1 MLRNT
6 NKTYLECRFIAP
18 EQKAAKQM
26 RSSIEMSNAPKGL
39 HDILNIM
46 HDMSST
52 LKDIGI
58 TSRTA
63 EAVRAAK
70 SAVPTVAPV
79 AAFCADD
86 CAAAFDAADPGTF
99 KPSLRHGTVR
109 SNFLA
114 SECALVDPARFT
126 TVDALPPLPLHSNL
140 GILCVLQLLQRV
152 IERLEQYLAA
162 NNATKVKLIVRCPYR
177 TAAIRTLQQQ
187 VQCEIAH

>member
-1 MLRNT
+1 MI
-6 NKTYLECRFIAP
+6 EVHGVG
-18 EQKAAKQM
+18 
-26 RSSIEMSNAPKGL
+26 SIEELPLKTTVYGTLVGL
-39 HDILNIM
+39 LNT
-46 HDMSST
+46 HSPDFV
-52 LKDIGI
+52 
-58 TSRTA
+58 

-70 SAVPTVAPV
+70 SALPTVAPI

-86 CAAAFDAADPGTF
+86 SATAFDAAYPGTF
-99 KPSLRHGTVR
+99 KSSLRRGTVR
-109 SNFLA
+109 SNVLA
-114 SECALVDPARFT
+114 SECALVDPARCT